1 MPERIHGSCSL
12 VWFLT
17 LHIITLIFW
26 CASLLYLPEL
36 IAGVHSRK
44 TAISEPEHRYGSV
57 ARFVFT
63 TIATPSALLAI
74 FSGTVVF
81 LLNRTV
87 GVWLI
92 AKLTLVAALVVG
104 HTFAGLLLLYTQD
117 RTERPIARW
126 CRTLS
131 LVLWGLMG
139 GILWLVLAKPAGE
152 VLP

>member
-57 ARFVFT
+57 ARLY
-63 TIATPSALLAI
+63 IYS
-74 FSGTVVF
+74 
-81 LLNRTV
+81 
-87 GVWLI
+87 
-92 AKLTLVAALVVG
+92 K
-104 HTFAGLLLLYTQD
+104 LLLLPL
-117 RTERPIARW
+117 RGWGSLFVAARLQI
-126 CRTLS
+126 RL
-131 LVLWGLMG
+131 
-139 GILWLVLAKPAGE
+139 KAGR
-152 VLP
+152 